1 MNSTKRF
8 LALLLALCLMLALT
22 ACGQKAA
29 EPAPATAAA
38 APAAAEAPAA
48 TAAEPAPAAEPKWL
62 NMAVNFAYPS
72 LDAHKD
78 YYGWYTQIYGV
89 TETLYRIDSD
99 MSVSPLLAK
108 DYSVSDD
115 GLTWTFVLADAVFSN
130 GNPVTADMVA
140 RNFQRLVE
148 VNERYSDWADYIFEA
163 KDEKTLAI
171 TTPDVFPTM
180 LVALTDPEFAI
191 MDLDATTDF
200 DNAPIAS
207 GPFVIRSFKPEGDV
221 EVVRND
227 NYWNGKARLDG
238 ATLFYLP
245 DADSKLLAMQ
255 SGEIDC
261 YTSVDAAAKEIYEAD
276 PASYNLTV
284 IPGTRM
290 QFYVIN
296 KSRLSDNVCAA
307 INLTVDCEAI
317 AAYLKGTTSAAV
329 GPFVASAPYGQVT
342 KPAPDPA
349 AAKAL
354 LEADGYAL
362 NGDGFYEKGGKVL
375 ELNIAHYKSRQL
387 PDLAVLMQEQF
398 KNIGVKAILTVQE
411 DPDAGYVAT
420 GDYDI
425 ALYCMIA
432 DTGGDP
438 YYCVDALYRQSCKWA
453 KAGFPTDETE
463 ALINKLQ
470 FETDIDQRAA
480 LANQIV
486 QKSIDENAFG
496 YVGLFNKVSVA
507 RPGVTGFSENIPFD
521 FYGLTADTDIA

>member
-1 MNSTKRF
+1 MKKTGKII
-8 LALLLALCLMLALT
+8 ALLLALCLIFALA
-22 ACGQKAA
+22 ACGKT
-29 EPAPATAAA
+29 EEKPAG
-38 APAAAEAPAA
+38 EA
-48 TAAEPAPAAEPKWL
+48 KWL
-62 NMAVNFAYPS
+62 KMAVNFAYPS

-89 TETLYRIDSD
+89 TETLFRIDAD
-99 MSVSPLLAK
+99 MSVKPLLAK
-108 DYSVSDD
+108 GYDVSSD
-115 GLTWTFVLADAVFSN
+115 GLSWTITLADACFSN
-130 GNPVTADMVA
+130 GDPVTADMVA
-140 RNFQRLVE
+140 RNFRRLVE
-148 VNERYSDWADYIFEA
+148 VNGRYEDWAEFTFEA
-163 KDEKTLAI
+163 KDEKTLVI
-171 TTPDVFPTM
+171 TTPKVFPTM
-180 LVALTDPEFAI
+180 LVALTDPEFAV

-200 DNAPIAS
+200 DNAPIAT
-207 GPFVIRSFKPEGDV
+207 GPFVIKSFKPEGDV

-227 NYWNGKARLDG
+227 NYWNGEVKLDG
-238 ATLFYLP
+238 ATLFYMP

-276 PASYNLTV
+276 PSSYVLTV

-290 QFYVIN
+290 QFYVLN
-296 KSRLSDNVCAA
+296 MTRLSDNVRAA

-317 AAYLKGTTSAAV
+317 AAYLEGTTSAAV
-329 GPFVASAPYGQVT
+329 GPFIASAPYGQVT
-342 KPAPDPA
+342 KPAPDPE

-354 LEADGYAL
+354 LEADGYVL
-362 NGDGFYEKGGKVL
+362 NADGYYEKDGKVL
-375 ELNIAHYKSRQL
+375 EITICHYKSRQL
-387 PDLAVLMQEQF
+387 PDLAVLMMEQLENVGI
-398 KNIGVKAILTVQE
+398 KVTPVVQE

-463 ALINKLQ
+463 ALIDELQ
-470 FETDIDQRAA
+470 FETDISRRAA
-480 LANQIV
+480 LANRIV
-486 QKSIDENAFG
+486 QISIDENAFG

-521 FYGLTADTDIA
+521 FYGLTAGTDIA

>member
-1 MNSTKRF
+1 MKNLKKT
-8 LALLLALCLMLALT
+8 LALLLALCMILALA
-22 ACGQKAA
+22 ACGQKA
-29 EPAPATAAA
+29 P
-38 APAAAEAPAA
+38 AEAPAA
-48 TAAEPAPAAEPKWL
+48 EAAPATPAADTAPAQQETKWL
-62 NMAVNFAYPS
+62 RMATNFAYPS
-72 LDAHKD
+72 MDAHKD
-78 YYGWYTQIYGV
+78 YYGWYTQIYGM
-89 TETLYRIDSD
+89 TETLYRINAD

-108 DYSVSDD
+108 DSSVSDD
-115 GLTWTFVLADAVFSN
+115 GLTWTFTLSDACFSN

-140 RNFQRLVE
+140 RNFQRLIE
-148 VNERYSDWADYIFEA
+148 VNERYDDWAAFTFKAE
-163 KDEKTLAI
+163 DEKTFVI

-200 DNAPIAS
+200 DNAPVCT
-207 GPFVIRSFKPEGDV
+207 GPFVIKSFQPEGDV

-227 NYWNGKARLDG
+227 NYWNGEVKLDG
-238 ATLFYLP
+238 ATLFYMP

-276 PASYNLTV
+276 PASYDLTV

-296 KSRLSDNVCAA
+296 QTRLDDSVCAA

-317 AAYLKGTTSAAV
+317 AEFLKGTTSAAV
-329 GPFVASAPYGQVT
+329 GPFIASAPYGQVT
-342 KPAPDPA
+342 KPSPDPA

-354 LEADGYAL
+354 LEADGYTL
-362 NGDGFYEKGGKVL
+362 NADGFYEKDGKVL
-375 ELNIAHYKSRQL
+375 ELSIAHYKSRQL
-387 PDLAVLMQEQF
+387 PDLALLMKEQLE
-398 KNIGVKAILTVQE
+398 KIGIKATLVVEE

-438 YYCVDALYRQSCKWA
+438 YYCVDALYRQSGKWA
-453 KAGFPTDETE
+453 KAGFPTDASE
-463 ALINKLQ
+463 ALINQLQ

-486 QKSIDENAFG
+486 QMSIDDNAFG

-507 RPGVTGFSENIPFD
+507 RPGVTGFSEDIPFD
-521 FYGLTADTDIA
+521 FYGLTPDTDIA

>member
-1 MNSTKRF
+1 MEKL
-8 LALLLALCLMLALT
+8 LALLLALCMVLALT
-22 ACGQKAA
+22 ACGQKA
-29 EPAPATAAA
+29 EQPAASGSSTGAGTAAA
-38 APAAAEAPAA
+38 SQPAQS
-48 TAAEPAPAAEPKWL
+48 AEPKFL
-62 NMAVNFAYPS
+62 KIAVNFAYPS

-78 YYGWYTQIYGV
+78 YYGWYTQIYGI
-89 TETLYRIDSD
+89 TETLFRIDSD
-99 MSVSPLLAK
+99 MSVKPLLAK
-108 DYSVSDD
+108 DSSVSDD

-148 VNERYSDWADYIFEA
+148 VNGRYDDWADFSFEA
-163 KDEKTLAI
+163 KDEKTLVI

-180 LVALTDPEFAI
+180 LVALTDPEFAV
-191 MDLDATTDF
+191 MDLDGTTDF
-200 DNAPIAS
+200 DNAPVAT
-207 GPFVIRSFKPEGDV
+207 GPFVIKSFKPEGDV

-227 NYWNGKARLDG
+227 NYWNGEVKLDG
-238 ATLFYLP
+238 ATLYYMP
-245 DADSKLLAMQ
+245 DADSKLMAMQ
-255 SGEIDC
+255 AGELDC

-276 PASYNLTV
+276 PSSYVLTV

-290 QFYVIN
+290 QFYVLN
-296 KSRLSDNVCAA
+296 KTRLSDKVCEA

-317 AAYLKGTTSAAV
+317 ASYLKGTTSAAV
-329 GPFVASAPYGQVT
+329 GPFISSAPYGQVT

-349 AAKAL
+349 KAKSL
-354 LEADGYAL
+354 LEADGYKL
-362 NGDGFYEKGGKVL
+362 NADGYYEKNGKVL
-375 ELNIAHYKSRQL
+375 ELSIAHYKSRQL
-387 PDLAVLMQEQF
+387 PDLAVLMQDQL
-398 KNIGVKAILTVQE
+398 KNVGVKATLVVQE

-438 YYCVDALYRQSCKWA
+438 YYCVDALYRQSGKWA

-463 ALINKLQ
+463 KLINKLQ

-486 QKSIDENAFG
+486 QMSIDTNAFG

-521 FYGLTADTDIA
+521 FYGLTADTDIS